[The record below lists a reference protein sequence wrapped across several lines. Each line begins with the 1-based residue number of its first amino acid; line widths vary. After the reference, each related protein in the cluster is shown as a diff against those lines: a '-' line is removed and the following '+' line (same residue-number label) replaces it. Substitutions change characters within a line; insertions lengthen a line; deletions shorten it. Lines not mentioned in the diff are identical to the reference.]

1 MRRSEA
7 CLRQEAPGAGAP
19 YPWPG
24 LANFPPGSSVSLLL
38 FHPSRVPAESQRSL
52 HAPLARRPPT
62 PQISPSR
69 LSGACGGSGISL
81 FLQREERERADPGGN
96 PFPCGFSGL
105 CPSRGLAQ
113 DPGSPAAQ
121 GAGQAGA
128 SPTAPQERAGM
139 SSGIQKRHPGKHP
152 AQAGILR
159 NGPLRGNASVG
170 ASFPPRAS
178 GRQEII

>member
-7 CLRQEAPGAGAP
+7 CLGQEAPGAGAP

-24 LANFPPGSSVSLLL
+24 LANFPPREPVPLLL

-52 HAPLARRPPT
+52 HAPLWPN

-69 LSGACGGSGISL
+69 LSGACGGSWSSL
-81 FLQREERERADPGGN
+81 FLQREERERADSGGN
-96 PFPCGFSGL
+96 PFPCRFSEL

-139 SSGIQKRHPGKHP
+139 SSGVQKRHPGKHP
-152 AQAGILR
+152 AQAGTLR
-159 NGPLRGNASVG
+159 NGPLRSNASVG

-178 GRQEII
+178 GRQEIT